1 MDWQKLLLGIVSINI
16 QTLTPEASIISKATK
31 LNLNFQ
37 LLPIFTKN
45 ILHMCATTTKNE
57 FMQEAIRLSI
67 ENVTSGQGGPFGAV
81 IVKDGKIIARGANQ
95 VTSSNDPTA
104 HAEVVAIRNACKE
117 LGSFQL
123 DGCEIYTSCEPC
135 PMCLGA
141 IYWARPDK
149 MYFANTK
156 KDAADIQ
163 FDDQFIYE
171 EMEIPYTN
179 RKLET
184 VQMMR
189 EEALEAFKIWS
200 DSINK
205 IEY

>member
-31 LNLNFQ
+31 LNLHFQ

-67 ENVTSGQGGPFGAV
+67 ENVTSGKGGAV

>member
-1 MDWQKLLLGIVSINI
+1 
-16 QTLTPEASIISKATK
+16 
-31 LNLNFQ
+31 
-37 LLPIFTKN
+37 
-45 ILHMCATTTKNE
+45 
-57 FMQEAIRLSI
+57 MQEAIRLSI
-67 ENVTSGQGGPFGAV
+67 ENVTSGNGGPFGAV

-156 KDAADIQ
+156 RDAADIL
-163 FDDQFIYE
+163 FDDQFIYDE
-171 EMEIPYTN
+171 IEIPFEN
-179 RKLET
+179 RKLVTE
-184 VQMMR
+184 QMMR
-189 EEALEAFKIWS
+189 EEALEAFRLWS
-200 DSINK
+200 ESINK